1 VVAGHALGPGSHLR
15 AEIVFQEFFTMH
27 ADATAVSS
35 MPSDEF
41 FLARQPILGR
51 DQKLV
56 AFELLFR
63 AAPEH
68 EDAQLTDYAAA
79 TATVISHVSQLGMEQ
94 VVGEQLAFV
103 NVDEVV
109 LMSDFVRFLPPDRVI
124 LEILE
129 TVQPTEE
136 VMARV
141 RELKELGFKFAL
153 DDVIG
158 HSEQVSKLI
167 DLVDVIK
174 IDLQGISRDELGCL
188 VQSLRGSR
196 QKLLAEKVETV
207 EEFRLCMELGFE
219 YFQGYYFARPA
230 ILSGKKISPS
240 ELVVLRLLELI
251 GSDADNATIEAAVK
265 RDALLSLN
273 LLRLV
278 NSRAAGPGRHIES
291 VSQALVQLGRSQLQ
305 RWLQILLY
313 SAPDGR
319 VELDSPLLQM
329 ATTRGRLLE
338 LMSQTLRPGDVP
350 GAETAFTVGIMSLMD
365 ALLSIPM
372 AAILDRVDVS
382 QDVRAA
388 LLDRVGDYGAMLGV
402 AEELEGA
409 QCGRSLAL
417 ALGKLGLSVKQI
429 RDIELAAFDWVR
441 GLGASTALAH

>member
-1 VVAGHALGPGSHLR
+1 
-15 AEIVFQEFFTMH
+15 MH
-27 ADATAVSS
+27 ADATAVTS

-79 TATVISHVSQLGMEQ
+79 TATVISHASQLGMEQ

-129 TVQPTEE
+129 TVLPTDAIL
-136 VMARV
+136 ARV

-174 IDLQGISRDELGCL
+174 IDLKGVSIEELTQL
-188 VQSLRGSR
+188 ATSLRGSR

-207 EEFRLCMELGFE
+207 EEFRLCLELGFE

-230 ILSGKKISPS
+230 ILSGKKITPS

-251 GSDADNATIEAAVK
+251 GSNADNAAIEAAVK

-278 NSRAAGPGRHIES
+278 NSRAAGPDRHIES
-291 VSQALVQLGRSQLQ
+291 VSQAVAQLGRSQLQ

-313 SAPDGR
+313 STPDGR
-319 VELDSPLLQM
+319 VELNSPLLQM

-338 LMSQTLRPGDVP
+338 LMSQALRPGDTAS
-350 GAETAFTVGIMSLMD
+350 AETAFTVGMMSLMD
-365 ALLSIPM
+365 ALLAIPM

-382 QDVRAA
+382 QEVKAA
-388 LLDRVGDYGAMLGV
+388 LLDRAGDHGAMLSV
-402 AEELEGA
+402 AEELEGK
-409 QCGRSLAL
+409 QCGRSLAR
-417 ALGKLGLSVKQI
+417 ALDKLGLSVKQI
-429 RDIELAAFDWVR
+429 REIELAAFDWVR
-441 GLGASTALAH
+441 GLGAHASTH

>member
-1 VVAGHALGPGSHLR
+1 
-15 AEIVFQEFFTMH
+15 MH
-27 ADATAVSS
+27 AVATAATSV
-35 MPSDEF
+35 PSDEF

-79 TATVISHVSQLGMEQ
+79 TAAVISHASQLGMKQ
-94 VVGEQLAFV
+94 VVGEQVAFV

-109 LMSDFVRFLPPDRVI
+109 LMSDFVRFLPPDKVI

-129 TVQPTEE
+129 TVQATPA
-136 VMARV
+136 VLARV

-158 HSEQVSKLI
+158 HSEHVSKLMS
-167 DLVDVIK
+167 LVDVIK
-174 IDLQGISRDELGCL
+174 VDLQGVSLDELAEL
-188 VQSLRGSR
+188 TRTLRGPN

-207 EEFRLCMELGFE
+207 EEFELCLELGFE

-240 ELVVLRLLELI
+240 EMVLLRLLDLI
-251 GSDADNATIEAAVK
+251 NSNADNEAIEAAVK
-265 RDALLSLN
+265 RDTLLSLN

-278 NSRAAGPGRHIES
+278 NSHLTGTGAGHIES
-291 VSQALVQLGRSQLQ
+291 VAEALARLGRSQLQ

-313 SAPDGR
+313 SGPDGH
-319 VELDSPLLQM
+319 VELNSPLLQM

-338 LMSQTLRPGDVP
+338 LMTLTLRPGDIE
-350 GAETAFTVGIMSLMD
+350 GANNAFTIGIMSLMD
-365 ALLSIPM
+365 ALFAVPM
-372 AAILDRVDVS
+372 HEILERVEVS
-382 QDVRAA
+382 REVRAA
-388 LLDRVGDYGAMLGV
+388 LLERTGDYGAMLQV
-402 AEELEGA
+402 AEELEGK
-409 QCGRSLAL
+409 QSTRAL
-417 ALGKLGLSVKQI
+417 SQALGRLGLSAKQL
-429 RDIELAAFDWVR
+429 REIELAAFDWVR
-441 GLGASTALAH
+441 ELSGTEVR

>member
-1 VVAGHALGPGSHLR
+1 
-15 AEIVFQEFFTMH
+15 MH
-27 ADATAVSS
+27 AVATAVTP

-79 TATVISHVSQLGMEQ
+79 TATVISHASQLGMEK
-94 VVGEQLAFV
+94 VVGERLAFV

-136 VMARV
+136 VLARV
-141 RELKELGFKFAL
+141 LELKELGFKFAL

-158 HSEQVSKLI
+158 HSEQVSKLLH
-167 DLVDVIK
+167 LVDVIK
-174 IDLQGISRDELGCL
+174 VDLQGVSRDELIQL
-188 VQSLRGSR
+188 ATSLRDAP

-207 EEFRLCMELGFE
+207 EEFELCMELGFE

-230 ILSGKKISPS
+230 ILSGKKFSPS
-240 ELVVLRLLELI
+240 EMVVLRLLELM
-251 GSDADNATIEAAVK
+251 GSNADNAVIEAAVK

-278 NSRAAGPGRHIES
+278 NSRAAGPDRHIES

-313 SAPDGR
+313 STPDGR
-319 VELDSPLLQM
+319 VELNSPLLQM

-338 LMSQTLRPGDVP
+338 LMSLALRPHDAA
-350 GAETAFTVGIMSLMD
+350 GAGTAFTVGIMSLMD
-365 ALLSIPM
+365 ALATIPM
-372 AAILDRVDVS
+372 AAILDRIDVS
-382 QDVRAA
+382 QDVKAA
-388 LLDRVGDYGAMLGV
+388 LLDRAGDLGAMLTV
-402 AEELEGA
+402 AEELEGNE
-409 QCGRSLAL
+409 CGRKLGRAL
-417 ALGKLGLSVKQI
+417 DRLGLSVKQI
-429 RDIELAAFDWVR
+429 REIELAAFDWVR
-441 GLGASTALAH
+441 ELGADARTH

>member
-1 VVAGHALGPGSHLR
+1 
-15 AEIVFQEFFTMH
+15 MH
-27 ADATAVSS
+27 ADATAVTS
-35 MPSDEF
+35 MPSEQF

-79 TATVISHVSQLGMEQ
+79 TATVIAHASQLGMEQ

-109 LMSDFVRFLPPDRVI
+109 LKSDFVRFLPPDRVI

-129 TVQPTEE
+129 TVDPNDQ
-136 VMARV
+136 VLARI

-174 IDLQGISRDELGCL
+174 VDVNAISREELTCL
-188 VQSLRGSR
+188 ATSLRDAP

-207 EEFRLCMELGFE
+207 EEFHLCMELGFE

-251 GSDADNATIEAAVK
+251 GSNADNAAIELAVK

-278 NSRAAGPGRHIES
+278 NSRAAGPDRHIES

-313 SAPDGR
+313 STPDGR
-319 VELDSPLLQM
+319 VELNSPLLQM

-338 LMSQTLRPGDVP
+338 LMSLTLRPGDVA
-350 GAETAFTVGIMSLMD
+350 GAEAAFTIGIMSLMD
-365 ALLSIPM
+365 ALLSLPM
-372 AAILDRVDVS
+372 DRILDRVDVS
-382 QDVRAA
+382 QEVKAA
-388 LLDRVGDYGAMLGV
+388 LLDRAGDYGAMLSV
-402 AEELEGA
+402 AEELEGK
-409 QCGRSLAL
+409 QCGRRLSRAL
-417 ALGKLGLSVKQI
+417 DKLGLSIKQI
-429 RDIELAAFDWVR
+429 REIELAAFDWVR
-441 GLGASTALAH
+441 GLGADTRVH

>member
-1 VVAGHALGPGSHLR
+1 
-15 AEIVFQEFFTMH
+15 MH
-27 ADATAVSS
+27 ADATAVTS

-79 TATVISHVSQLGMEQ
+79 TATVIAHASQLGMEQ

-129 TVQPTEE
+129 TVQPTDE
-136 VMARV
+136 VLARV
-141 RELKELGFKFAL
+141 RELKDLGFKFAL

-174 IDLQGISRDELGCL
+174 IDLKGVNREELVRL
-188 VQSLRGSR
+188 ATSLRGAR
-196 QKLLAEKVETV
+196 HKLLAEKVETV
-207 EEFRLCMELGFE
+207 EEFRLCLELGFE

-251 GSDADNATIEAAVK
+251 GSNADSAAIEAAVK

-278 NSRAAGPGRHIES
+278 NSRAAGPDRHIES
-291 VSQALVQLGRSQLQ
+291 VSQALVQLGRNQLQ

-313 SAPDGR
+313 SASDGR
-319 VELDSPLLQM
+319 VELNSPLLQM

-338 LMSQTLRPGDVP
+338 LMSQTLHPGDVA
-350 GAETAFTVGIMSLMD
+350 GAEAAFTIGIMSLMD
-365 ALLSIPM
+365 ALLSLPM
-372 AAILDRVDVS
+372 DRILDRVDVS
-382 QDVRAA
+382 QEVKAA
-388 LLDRVGDYGAMLGV
+388 LLDRAGDYGAMLSV
-402 AEELEGA
+402 AEELEGK
-409 QCGRSLAL
+409 QCGRAL
-417 ALGKLGLSVKQI
+417 ARALDRLGLSVKQI
-429 RDIELAAFDWVR
+429 REIELAAFDWVR
-441 GLGASTALAH
+441 GLGADSRTH